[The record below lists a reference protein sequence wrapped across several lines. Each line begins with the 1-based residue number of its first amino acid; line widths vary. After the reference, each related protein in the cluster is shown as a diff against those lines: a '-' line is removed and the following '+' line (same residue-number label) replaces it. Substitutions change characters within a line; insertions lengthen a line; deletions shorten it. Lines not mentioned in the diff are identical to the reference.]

1 MLLGYGAKN
10 CWCFKEWLEISLRPN
25 IRDNMEEGTGP
36 QNAQSQPRPEVQTQ
50 PQAQPQAQVQ
60 FQPMAQPQA
69 QSQPMAQPQ
78 AQFQPMAQPQAQFQ
92 PMAQPLAQLLMS
104 FQGANASGKTC
115 ALRVLAFIAD
125 FVLNSH
131 SYEPESPLP
140 YSTFFGSEDS
150 SEFFAEFTSSDG
162 TEYRY
167 EAVLHRG
174 HVETERIIRISPAE
188 EEVVLLREKSA
199 LAVNHLFTPR
209 AVSVFRNNASVI
221 STLHQQGVREISPIT
236 AFFSGVITNVKRP
249 SLTSEPAS
257 TLSVVTAKYFNDR
270 DAISFTADR
279 LRKLGTGITEIT
291 FRPREPLL
299 PESPAPKAYEAVC
312 IHATAQGSSA
322 LTLDAE
328 SAGIRK
334 LVADL
339 YLVHQ
344 CLKLNFPGAFYMHP
358 KFS

>member
-25 IRDNMEEGTGP
+25 IRANKEEGTGP
-36 QNAQSQPRPEVQTQ
+36 QKTQSQPRPEVQTQ
-50 PQAQPQAQVQ
+50 TQTQAQTQV
-60 FQPMAQPQA
+60 
-69 QSQPMAQPQ
+69 QSQPMVHPQPQ
-78 AQFQPMAQPQAQFQ
+78 TQSQPMVHPQPQTQSQ

-167 EAVLHRG
+167 EAVLHRD

-279 LRKLGTGITEIT
+279 LRKLGTGI
-291 FRPREPLL
+291 RE
-299 PESPAPKAYEAVC
+299 
-312 IHATAQGSSA
+312 
-322 LTLDAE
+322 
-328 SAGIRK
+328 
-334 LVADL
+334 
-339 YLVHQ
+339 
-344 CLKLNFPGAFYMHP
+344 
-358 KFS
+358 FSKKR